1 MVFKVVVWVISGFL
15 GGSGASL
22 MAKMAKNLLAMLE
35 SQVQS
40 RPGFDPWAGK
50 MPWSRKWQLT
60 PIFLPGE
67 FHGQRSLV
75 GYSPWGRNE
84 SDATERLI
92 HSHRAN
98 PLTLAGLL
106 ATSSLPTTHPSHH
119 VHGSGIPV
127 KTPLLPSFFT

>member
-67 FHGQRSLV
+67 FHGQRNLV
-75 GYSPWGRNE
+75 GYSPCGHNE
-84 SDATERLI
+84 LDMIERL
-92 HSHRAN
+92 
-98 PLTLAGLL
+98 TLWAISGSYSVFL
-106 ATSSLPTTHPSHH
+106 AFLICTRNTCVNKFLFGFLFFFLSFIT
-119 VHGSGIPV
+119 GSI
-127 KTPLLPSFFT
+127 S

>member
-67 FHGQRSLV
+67 FHGQRSLL
-75 GYSPWGRNE
+75 GYTVHGIAKE
-84 SDATERLI
+84 SDITE
-92 HSHRAN
+92 
-98 PLTLAGLL
+98 
-106 ATSSLPTTHPSHH
+106 
-119 VHGSGIPV
+119 
-127 KTPLLPSFFT
+127 